1 MKCQAV
7 SNNLIA
13 YLDGELPQHERA
25 AIAEHLAVCA
35 DCRREA
41 AAFGQAQDALRALN
55 VVETAPDLT
64 ADLHRRLAARVV
76 RVLSWRWAYGAVAA
90 AAVSAALLFLLY
102 PRAPSTHRISP
113 PLGIAAQP
121 TTAEPKV
128 EPKAQ
133 QPVPPP
139 AGREASPQPAFA
151 REPRPGAVSKRR
163 PSRPMRHRI
172 ARRPLPQA
180 TETLAP
186 DLSPAV
192 TFLAEPAEAQALE
205 VPVGIILVLGTPEPA
220 PPFSSCYI
228 EVSLPDGT
236 KSVREQAVERDD
248 TGEVRAIRIAYER
261 VAPEAPGPNQGG

>member
-41 AAFGQAQDALRALN
+41 AAFGHAEDALRALN
-55 VVETAPDLT
+55 VVEAAPDLT
-64 ADLHRRLAARVV
+64 ADLHQRIAARVV
-76 RVLSWRWAYGAVAA
+76 RALSWKWAYGVAAA

-113 PLGIAAQP
+113 PLDIAAQP

-128 EPKAQ
+128 PP
-133 QPVPPP
+133 PVPPP
-139 AGREASPQPAFA
+139 ATRQAPPQTVIAQ
-151 REPRPGAVSKRR
+151 EWRPGAAPKRR
-163 PSRPMRHRI
+163 PSRSRPVRHRV
-172 ARRPLPQA
+172 ARHPLPPA
-180 TETLAP
+180 TETSPP
-186 DLSPAV
+186 DVSPAE
-192 TFLAEPAEAQALE
+192 TFWDEPAEAQAVEL
-205 VPVGIILVLGTPEPA
+205 PVGIILILGTPEPA
-220 PPFSSCYI
+220 PPSSSCYI

-236 KSVREQAVERDD
+236 KSIRKQDVQRDAD
-248 TGEVRAIRIAYER
+248 GNPRAIQIAYEH